1 MTAWSSPQESSKL
14 DPIWG
19 VGYHRSAIL
28 RTVIF
33 SKGLVYAMTNTPDF
47 AQPSRRPRR
56 LPVPRVFRQL
66 VHASVLVL
74 TAALAACATTPS
86 NLGITGPSAPT
97 QQAQDTTAP
106 AAVATRSTNAEIG
119 TPDSRIQAGTP
130 ASPSKEPRQL
140 SRETRTTIAVPQPP
154 IVPSSP
160 ISDVREVKDA
170 LPNVRMIDLVTPPD
184 DLWDRIRN
192 GFAMPN
198 LSTPLVLDRQIWY
211 ASRPTYIQRMAER
224 SRLYLY
230 HIVDE
235 LEKRGMPTELAL
247 LPMVESAFNPMAL
260 SSARASG
267 LWQFIPSTGKNY
279 NLKQNW
285 WYDARRDI
293 VASTTAA
300 LDYLQFLYDMHGDW
314 HLALASYNWGEN
326 AVARAIERNRAKGLP
341 TDYASLTM
349 PQETRY
355 YVPKLQA
362 LKNILAHPESFRIN
376 LDPIPNEPY
385 FVRVPMK
392 DMDIKLAAQLAE
404 MPIGEL
410 MALNPGHNRP
420 VIQQG
425 EWLILPADRAEL
437 FRTNLENHGK
447 PLVSWRPYTMK
458 KGDRLEKLAADHGIA
473 LAKLRQVNSISTRTK
488 VGPGFQLLLPLKGT
502 NAEPLPA
509 MFAPPVPAERA
520 VREAKTVTRQVTHTV
535 GRGETLAT
543 IAENYKVSIDD
554 LRRWN
559 KIGRL
564 AAGQKLVIEQQ
575 VTVSTVRK
583 VSSRKASPNKTAATG
598 NPSGKSAPVRQ
609 KSSAKPAAQVK
620 KTSG

>member
-1 MTAWSSPQESSKL
+1 
-14 DPIWG
+14 
-19 VGYHRSAIL
+19 
-28 RTVIF
+28 
-33 SKGLVYAMTNTPDF
+33 MTNTPDF
-47 AQPSRRPRR
+47 SASLRPPFRVK
-56 LPVPRVFRQL
+56 VPLGLKRIQIVWVIL
-66 VHASVLVL
+66 
-74 TAALAACATTPS
+74 LATILSACAGGHVRPPVSESVPPALVSPS
-86 NLGITGPSAPT
+86 EEP
-97 QQAQDTTAP
+97 
-106 AAVATRSTNAEIG
+106 TRSIPGSPLTLQTSGELVEKPMRAPLQQSPVRANPREA
-119 TPDSRIQAGTP
+119 TPISPNP
-130 ASPSKEPRQL
+130 ATQSPLAK
-140 SRETRTTIAVPQPP
+140 QPP
-154 IVPSSP
+154 SLTTSP
-160 ISDVREVKDA
+160 IAEVREVTDT
-170 LPNVRMIDLVTPPD
+170 LPISRMIDLTTPPD

-326 AVARAIERNRAKGLP
+326 AVAKAIERNKAKGLP

-362 LKNILAHPESFRIN
+362 LKNILASPESFRIN

-410 MALNPGHNRP
+410 LALNPGHNRP

-425 EWLILPADRAEL
+425 EWLVLPADRAEL

-447 PLVSWRPYTMK
+447 PLVSWQPYTLK

-473 LAKLRQVNSISTRTK
+473 LAKLKQVNSISARTK

-509 MFAPPVPAERA
+509 MFAPPAPVERA
-520 VREAKTVTRQVTHTV
+520 VKETKTVTRQVTHTV
-535 GRGETLAT
+535 ARGETLAT
-543 IAENYKVSIDD
+543 IAEHYKVSVDD

-559 KIGRL
+559 KVGRL
-564 AAGQKLVIEQQ
+564 SAGQKLLVEQQ

-583 VSSRKASPNKTAATG
+583 VSGRPPQSRKHAAVKPSTAKSPSRPTK
-598 NPSGKSAPVRQ
+598 PP
-609 KSSAKPAAQVK
+609 AKPVHRVAKNA
-620 KTSG
+620 G

>member
-1 MTAWSSPQESSKL
+1 M
-14 DPIWG
+14 
-19 VGYHRSAIL
+19 
-28 RTVIF
+28 VIF
-33 SKGLVYAMTNTPDF
+33 CKGLVDAMTNTPDF
-47 AQPSRRPRR
+47 AAGLRPSPRVSVPHSLVTGYRISIVLLAAWLAGCAASTPRPPVTDSSPIVASPVLEQRQPANDVANVPAGGTNATTGIAAGAQP
-56 LPVPRVFRQL
+56 LPVPATQPTGRDSRGSASNQAVQGTL
-66 VHASVLVL
+66 V
-74 TAALAACATTPS
+74 
-86 NLGITGPSAPT
+86 
-97 QQAQDTTAP
+97 AP
-106 AAVATRSTNAEIG
+106 APIV
-119 TPDSRIQAGTP
+119 
-130 ASPSKEPRQL
+130 
-140 SRETRTTIAVPQPP
+140 RTT
-154 IVPSSP
+154 P
-160 ISDVREVKDA
+160 ISDVREVTDA
-170 LPNVRMIDLVTPPD
+170 LPISRMIDLTTPPD

-293 VASTTAA
+293 VASTAAA

-326 AVARAIERNRAKGLP
+326 AVARAIERNKARGLP

-362 LKNILAHPESFRIN
+362 LKNILASPDSFRIN

-410 MALNPGHNRP
+410 LALNPAHNRP

-437 FRTNLENHGK
+437 FRTNLENHAK
-447 PLVSWRPYTMK
+447 PLVSWQPYTLK

-473 LAKLRQVNSISTRTK
+473 LAKLKQVNSISGKTK
-488 VGPGFQLLLPLKGT
+488 VGPGFQLLLPLKGA

-509 MFAPPVPAERA
+509 MFAPPVPTERA
-520 VREAKTVTRQVTHTV
+520 VRETKTVTRQVTHAVT
-535 GRGETLAT
+535 RGETLAT
-543 IAENYKVSIDD
+543 IADHYKVSIDD

-559 KIGRL
+559 KVGRL
-564 AAGQKLVIEQQ
+564 TVGQKLMIEQQ

-583 VSSRKASPNKTAATG
+583 VSGRKPVQPKQATAKSSKQKSAATRSTG
-598 NPSGKSAPVRQ
+598 PGKSAPQ
-609 KSSAKPAAQVK
+609 IAKAPAKP
-620 KTSG
+620 

>member
-1 MTAWSSPQESSKL
+1 
-14 DPIWG
+14 
-19 VGYHRSAIL
+19 
-28 RTVIF
+28 
-33 SKGLVYAMTNTPDF
+33 MTNTPDF
-47 AQPSRRPRR
+47 EPPSRPPFRVS
-56 LPVPRVFRQL
+56 VPHSFRQL
-66 VHASVLVL
+66 INASVVAL
-74 TAALAACATTPS
+74 AGALAACAATP
-86 NLGITGPSAPT
+86 PSQVANTSQAPA
-97 QQAQDTTAP
+97 QAQSSTAPGAGTIGTARAETGIADPRNQIAPAPSPSSVPATRPPVRESRTTNTTALP
-106 AAVATRSTNAEIG
+106 
-119 TPDSRIQAGTP
+119 
-130 ASPSKEPRQL
+130 PS
-140 SRETRTTIAVPQPP
+140 
-154 IVPSSP
+154 VPSSP
-160 ISDVREVKDA
+160 ISDIREVTDT

-326 AVARAIERNRAKGLP
+326 AVAKAIERNKAKGLP
-341 TDYASLTM
+341 TDYSSLTM

-362 LKNILAHPESFRIN
+362 LKNILASPETFRIN

-410 MALNPGHNRP
+410 LALNPGHNRP

-425 EWLILPADRAEL
+425 DWLVLPADRAEL

-447 PLVSWRPYTMK
+447 PLVSWQPYTMK
-458 KGDRLEKLAADHGIA
+458 KGDRLEKLASDHGIA
-473 LAKLRQVNSISTRTK
+473 LAKLKQVNSISARTK
-488 VGPGFQLLLPLKGT
+488 VGPGFQLLLPLKGA

-509 MFAPPVPAERA
+509 MFAPPAPTERA
-520 VREAKTVTRQVTHTV
+520 TRESRTVTRQVTHTV

-543 IAENYKVSIDD
+543 IAEHYKVSVDD
-554 LRRWN
+554 IRRWN
-559 KIGRL
+559 KVGRL

-583 VSSRKASPNKTAATG
+583 VASKRTPAHKQAS
-598 NPSGKSAPVRQ
+598 SGKSSTNRQ
-609 KSSAKPAAQVK
+609 KSTAKPAQRSS
-620 KTSG
+620 KTAG